1 MHKYVGTHQK
11 SSLHSSMVID
21 DKTSREVDGF
31 FVVNPFLEWDIGG
44 VYAVMKL
51 PFDDLDM
58 AKVLLADCSITELSQ

>member
-1 MHKYVGTHQK
+1 
-11 SSLHSSMVID
+11 MVID

-51 PFDDLDM
+51 PFDDFDM